1 MDFAFTF
8 SAGAVALALGLAIG
22 LVVLFGGSGTW
33 AVLRAPAVPYLRS
46 E

>member
-1 MDFAFTF
+1 METDFVF
-8 SAGAVALALGLAIG
+8 SVNAVLETLAIAA
-22 LVVLFGGSGTW
+22 LMIMAFGGLGTL